1 MEPFVCDVVGIERLG
16 GSELAGEGSP
26 SAHRAH
32 PRARGGAILL
42 RAGPFGLI
50 WSCAQPNLV
59 KLSPAAQ
66 MAARG

>member
-32 PRARGGAILL
+32 LRARARNHFAASDQILL
-42 RAGPFGLI
+42 WFHTRD
-50 WSCAQPNLV
+50 WSFIHA
-59 KLSPAAQ
+59 
-66 MAARG
+66 

>member
-32 PRARGGAILL
+32 TRARSEA
-42 RAGPFGLI
+42 PFV
-50 WSCAQPNLV
+50 ARQDQELV
-59 KLSPAAQ
+59 
-66 MAARG
+66 